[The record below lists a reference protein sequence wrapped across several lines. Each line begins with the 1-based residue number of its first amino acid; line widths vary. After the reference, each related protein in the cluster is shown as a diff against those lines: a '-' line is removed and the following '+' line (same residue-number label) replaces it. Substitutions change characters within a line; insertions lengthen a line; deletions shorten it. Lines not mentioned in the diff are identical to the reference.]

1 MTRGSRVL
9 VLAAALLFLP
19 GFSGAQ
25 APAPALDDA
34 AIERFLLK
42 ARIIRTRGVSK
53 GVTGSLRVT
62 LTDGTLTHDAHVQT
76 IDESRLQYPTRAGVE
91 FNFRDSW
98 RFNIAAYRIDRLL
111 GLNLVP
117 VSVERRYQAIPGAF
131 TWWVDDV
138 LMDEE
143 ERYTRKV
150 SAPDGDC
157 WNAQMRLVRVFD
169 ALIDNTDRN
178 LGNLLITK
186 TWQVW
191 AIDHT
196 RAFRPS
202 KTLRKPQNL
211 THIDRALLERL
222 KALDAASLEGAA
234 RGYISAND
242 IRTLLAR
249 RDAIVAHF
257 AAAGETALYERPKHC
272 PVR

>member
-1 MTRGSRVL
+1 MLVIAAVL
-9 VLAAALLFLP
+9 ILLP
-19 GFSGAQ
+19 GLPAAQ
-25 APAPALDDA
+25 GPALPLDDA
-34 AIERFLLK
+34 AIEAFLAK
-42 ARIIRTRGVSK
+42 ARVIRTQGVAK

-62 LTDGTLTHDAHVQT
+62 LTDGTLTHDAHVQM
-76 IDESRLQYPTRAGVE
+76 IDESRVQYATRAGVE

-111 GLNLVP
+111 GLDLVP
-117 VSVERRYQAIPGAF
+117 VSVERRYQARPGAF

-143 ERYTRKV
+143 ERYTKKV
-150 SAPDGDC
+150 GAPDTEC

-186 TWQVW
+186 SWRLW

-211 THIDRALLERL
+211 THIDRVTLERM
-222 KALDAASLEGAA
+222 KALNVETLGKAAK
-234 RGYISAND
+234 RHISTDD
-242 IRTLLAR
+242 IRALLAR

-257 AAAGETALYERPKHC
+257 AAAGETALYQRPENC
-272 PVR
+272 PAR